1 MGVFQET
8 SLLVCEPSHYLLV
21 SKFLPLK
28 RKMCFNVLHTQKNR
42 LDSFHHTY
50 TCFLQDVIKY
60 LYIHLFYPSLSY
72 SRMHTSTFYL

>member
-28 RKMCFNVLHTQKNR
+28 RKMCFNVLHTHKNR

-50 TCFLQDVIKY
+50 TCFCKMSLNI
-60 LYIHLFYPSLSY
+60 YIFIS
-72 SRMHTSTFYL
+72 STHH